1 MEDEFKAHLEK
12 FWNIWQMTN
21 IPKVGGILT
30 NKRVHRRHKSS
41 PKFMNDLI
49 ILVKDKTK
57 TVKDFIHWIGNY
69 LTS

>member
-1 MEDEFKAHLEK
+1 
-12 FWNIWQMTN
+12 MTN

-41 PKFMNDLI
+41 PKFMNGLI

-57 TVKDFIHWIGNY
+57 TVKDFIH
-69 LTS
+69 